1 MEKNRKKQKKNRKKI
16 EKKWKKMRGNKIYF
30 ITQFS
35 FNTVNHITSKY
46 IRYDLYSLQ
55 MSIGE
60 MKFVVYLY
68 HKLFYERDQHDQ

>member
-1 MEKNRKKQKKNRKKI
+1 MWR
-16 EKKWKKMRGNKIYF
+16 NKINLF
-30 ITQFS
+30 TQFS
-35 FNTVNHITSKY
+35 FDVVNHIPLKY
-46 IRYDLYSLQ
+46 MRYDLYSLQ